1 LIGEMMTTKDNRRNL
16 ISHPG
21 EILKEDFLEPME
33 ISVYALS
40 KAINVPRTRI
50 NDIVLGKRGVSA
62 DTALRLARFF
72 DMTPDYWLNL
82 QTHYDL
88 VMAETEPNNSFVGI
102 QTLKDIRGNNHAN
115 T

>member
-1 LIGEMMTTKDNRRNL
+1 MTIKDNRRNL

-21 EILKEDFLEPME
+21 EILKEEFLEPME

-62 DTALRLARFF
+62 DTALRLAHFF

-88 VMAETEPNNSFVGI
+88 VMAETEPNNSLSGI
-102 QTLKDIRGNNHAN
+102 LSLKDIRGDNHAN

>member
-1 LIGEMMTTKDNRRNL
+1 MATKDNRRNL

-21 EILKEDFLEPME
+21 EILKDEFLEPME
-33 ISVYALS
+33 ISVYSLS

-50 NDIVLGKRGVSA
+50 NDIVLGRRGITA

-82 QTHYDL
+82 QNHYDL
-88 VMAETEPNNSFVGI
+88 VMAETEPNNSLTGI
-102 QTLKDIRGNNHAN
+102 VTLREIKGGNYA
-115 T
+115 TV

>member
-1 LIGEMMTTKDNRRNL
+1 MAAKDNRRNL

-21 EILKEDFLEPME
+21 EILKEEFLKPMD

-40 KAINVPRTRI
+40 NAMGIPRTRI
-50 NDIVLGKRGVSA
+50 NDIVLGRRGISA

-72 DMTPDYWLNL
+72 DMTPDFWLNL

-88 VMAETEPNNSFVGI
+88 VMAETEPGNTLSKV
-102 QTLKDIRGNNHAN
+102 QTLKDIKSDNLVHA
-115 T
+115 

>member
-1 LIGEMMTTKDNRRNL
+1 MATKDNRRNL

-21 EILKEDFLEPME
+21 EILKDEFLEPMN

-40 KAINVPRTRI
+40 NAVGVPRTRI
-50 NDIVLGKRGVSA
+50 NDIVLGRRGISA

-72 DMTPDYWLNL
+72 DMTADFWINL

-88 VMAETEPNNSFVGI
+88 VMAETEPGNTLSKVR
-102 QTLKDIRGNNHAN
+102 TLKDIKPDTLVSA
-115 T
+115 

>member
-1 LIGEMMTTKDNRRNL
+1 MTTKDNRRNL

-21 EILKEDFLEPME
+21 EILKEEFLEPMK

-62 DTALRLARFF
+62 DTALRLAHFF

-88 VMAETEPNNSFVGI
+88 VMAETEPNNSLSGI
-102 QTLKDIRGNNHAN
+102 LSLKDIRSNNHAS

>member
-1 LIGEMMTTKDNRRNL
+1 MMTTKDNRRNL

-21 EILKEDFLEPME
+21 EILKEEFLEPME

-62 DTALRLARFF
+62 DTALRLAHFF

-88 VMAETEPNNSFVGI
+88 VMAETEPNNSLSGI
-102 QTLKDIRGNNHAN
+102 LSLKDIRGDNHAN

>member
-1 LIGEMMTTKDNRRNL
+1 MTTKDNRRNL

-21 EILKEDFLEPME
+21 EILKEEFLEPME

-62 DTALRLARFF
+62 DTALRLAHFF

-88 VMAETEPNNSFVGI
+88 VMAETEPNNSLSGI
-102 QTLKDIRGNNHAN
+102 LSLKDIRGDNHAN

>member
-1 LIGEMMTTKDNRRNL
+1 MAAKDKRRNL

-21 EILKEDFLEPME
+21 EILKEEFLEPMD

-40 KAINVPRTRI
+40 NAMNIPRTRV
-50 NDIVLGKRGVSA
+50 NDIVLGLRGISA

-72 DMTPDYWLNL
+72 NMSAEFWINL

-88 VMAETEPNNSFVGI
+88 VMAETEPGNTLAKVR
-102 QTLKDIRGNNHAN
+102 TLKDIKPDSVAHA
-115 T
+115 

>member
-1 LIGEMMTTKDNRRNL
+1 MSTKDNRRNL

-21 EILKEDFLEPME
+21 EILKDEFLEPMD

-40 KAINVPRTRI
+40 KAINVPRTRM
-50 NDIVLGKRGVSA
+50 NDIVLGRRGITA

-72 DMTPDYWLNL
+72 DMTADYWLNL

-88 VMAETEPNNSFVGI
+88 VMAETEPNNSLAGVL
-102 QTLKDIRGNNHAN
+102 TLKDIKGAHHAAA
-115 T
+115 

>member
-1 LIGEMMTTKDNRRNL
+1 MTTKDNRRNL

-21 EILKEDFLEPME
+21 EILKEEFLEPME

-62 DTALRLARFF
+62 DTALRLAHFF

-82 QTHYDL
+82 QTNYDL
-88 VMAETEPNNSFVGI
+88 VMAETEPNNSLSGI
-102 QTLKDIRGNNHAN
+102 LSLKDIRSNNHAS

>member
-1 LIGEMMTTKDNRRNL
+1 MTDNRRHL

-21 EILKEDFLEPME
+21 EVLREEFLEPFSL
-33 ISVYALS
+33 SVYALS
-40 KAINVPRTRI
+40 KAMGVPRTRM
-50 NDIVLGKRGVSA
+50 NDIILGRRGISA

-88 VMAETEPNNSFVGI
+88 VMAETNPENTLAAVRPFREI
-102 QTLKDIRGNNHAN
+102 RPEDAPQT
-115 T
+115 

>member
-1 LIGEMMTTKDNRRNL
+1 MAMKDNRRNL

-21 EILKEDFLEPME
+21 EILKEEFLEPMG

-40 KAINVPRTRI
+40 NAMGIPRTRI
-50 NDIVLGKRGVSA
+50 NDIVLGRRGISA

-72 DMTPDYWLNL
+72 DMTPDFWINL

-88 VMAETEPNNSFVGI
+88 VMAETEPGNTLEKV
-102 QTLKDIRGNNHAN
+102 QTLKEIKLDNRASA
-115 T
+115 

>member
-1 LIGEMMTTKDNRRNL
+1 MTTKDNRRNL

-21 EILKEDFLEPME
+21 EILKVEFLEPME

-62 DTALRLARFF
+62 DTALRLAHFF

-88 VMAETEPNNSFVGI
+88 VMAETEPNNSLSGI
-102 QTLKDIRGNNHAN
+102 LSLKDIRGNNYAS